1 MVGLN
6 NSRILE
12 EMVSCTGNRQQAAHG
27 GSPKADF
34 HKTISSQE
42 DVAGLVGFFLHQR
55 GSASSTSSFW
65 GGPGCYTR
73 PGLALNKGLPEYG
86 FK

>member
-55 GSASSTSSFW
+55 GSASPTFSIQ
-65 GGPGCYTR
+65 GQGRVLARYPAYAYPGMS
-73 PGLALNKGLPEYG
+73 LI
-86 FK
+86 

>member
-1 MVGLN
+1 MH
-6 NSRILE
+6 
-12 EMVSCTGNRQQAAHG
+12 RQRAASVMSFCIG
-27 GSPKADF
+27 GDIDF
-34 HKTISSQE
+34 HESASSQE